1 MKTVELTDSD
11 SILKSSVIK
20 QIGWELAQGRVH
32 TILDL
37 ETNRTDSKNHQT
49 FKQRLRQTSTTQ
61 DEKRKKKPVRLNTT
75 LLTASVTSRTGCC
88 TDLFLT
94 YNKNHQNCG
103 KCFRVVFLPEK
114 LQWHLYISILVL
126 YTRVQMKKTSCSML
140 QPLQHHVNVN
150 KRNKLKEIFRH
161 LLSCFLAHH
170 NRTKLTMI
178 TNQDELN
185 TTKKPM
191 IVNKTVQN
199 ISCPFTGPTKQLEFC
214 LKQQCSNRNWH
225 LKEVYSLK
233 KNKKKHVFDP
243 TIISMI

>member
-1 MKTVELTDSD
+1 MTPLHFHFSFVYQSANE
-11 SILKSSVIK
+11 
-20 QIGWELAQGRVH
+20 
-32 TILDL
+32 
-37 ETNRTDSKNHQT
+37 
-49 FKQRLRQTSTTQ
+49 
-61 DEKRKKKPVRLNTT
+61 
-75 LLTASVTSRTGCC
+75 
-88 TDLFLT
+88 
-94 YNKNHQNCG
+94 
-103 KCFRVVFLPEK
+103 
-114 LQWHLYISILVL
+114 
-126 YTRVQMKKTSCSML
+126 KTSCSML

>member
-1 MKTVELTDSD
+1 
-11 SILKSSVIK
+11 
-20 QIGWELAQGRVH
+20 
-32 TILDL
+32 
-37 ETNRTDSKNHQT
+37 
-49 FKQRLRQTSTTQ
+49 
-61 DEKRKKKPVRLNTT
+61 
-75 LLTASVTSRTGCC
+75 
-88 TDLFLT
+88 
-94 YNKNHQNCG
+94 
-103 KCFRVVFLPEK
+103 
-114 LQWHLYISILVL
+114 
-126 YTRVQMKKTSCSML
+126 MKKTSCSLL
-140 QPLQHHVNVN
+140 QPLQHVNIN

-178 TNQDELN
+178 TNKDELN

-233 KNKKKHVFDP
+233 KKKKKKKHGFDP
-243 TIISMI
+243 TINSKI

>member
-1 MKTVELTDSD
+1 MFQS
-11 SILKSSVIK
+11 
-20 QIGWELAQGRVH
+20 
-32 TILDL
+32 
-37 ETNRTDSKNHQT
+37 
-49 FKQRLRQTSTTQ
+49 
-61 DEKRKKKPVRLNTT
+61 
-75 LLTASVTSRTGCC
+75 
-88 TDLFLT
+88 
-94 YNKNHQNCG
+94 
-103 KCFRVVFLPEK
+103 CFPAWKVAMTPLHFHFSFVYQSANE
-114 LQWHLYISILVL
+114 
-126 YTRVQMKKTSCSML
+126 KTSCSML
-140 QPLQHHVNVN
+140 QPLQHHVKVN

-170 NRTKLTMI
+170 NRTKLTVI

-191 IVNKTVQN
+191 MVNKTVQN

-225 LKEVYSLK
+225 FERGLFIKK